1 MIVVQDTFVPG
12 GGGLLPVLDTLR
24 GLRALWAGLHG
35 EDTAGRLL
43 TAYSGLPRQT
53 IWQFECE
60 SFKHYEE
67 RRLAVE
73 RLAAAEALFAT
84 LDRLSAEVT
93 NTFYS
98 FVGDDDTGAEVRRD
112 GVVVQ
117 ARYIPRHG
125 QRDRTLDLL
134 RVWQRDW
141 AAKLEP
147 EMKGRV
153 LGFTSTGVTHDILW
167 QAEYPSAGAYEAA
180 YARWKGSDAFDA
192 WARDFRDS
200 YVTNT
205 HAVLRI
211 VEG

>member
-1 MIVVQDTFVPG
+1 MIVVQDTFVPNSA
-12 GGGLLPVLDTLR
+12 GLLPVLE
-24 GLRALWAGLHG
+24 ALAGMRELWSRLHG
-35 EDTAGRLL
+35 NETAGQLL
-43 TAYSGLPRQT
+43 TSFSGLPRQA
-53 IWQFECE
+53 IWQFECA
-60 SFKHYEE
+60 SFGAYEE
-67 RRLAVE
+67 RRAALESRTEAKPF
-73 RLAAAEALFAT
+73 LAA
-84 LDRLSAEVT
+84 LDCGCSEVM
-93 NTFYS
+93 NNFYS
-98 FVGDDDTGAEVRRD
+98 FVGDDDEGAEVRRD

-134 RVWQRDW
+134 RTWQRDW

-147 EMKGRV
+147 AMKGRV

-180 YARWKGSDAFDA
+180 YGRWKSSDAFED

-211 VEG
+211 VR

>member
-12 GGGLLPVLDTLR
+12 GGGLLPVLESLAQ
-24 GLRALWAGLHG
+24 LRALWAGLHG
-35 EDTAGRLL
+35 EATAGRLL

-60 SFKHYEE
+60 RFGLYEE
-67 RRLAVE
+67 RRHAVE
-73 RLAAAEALFAT
+73 QMEAAQALFAS
-84 LDRLSAEVT
+84 LDRHSAEVT
-93 NTFYS
+93 NNFYS
-98 FVGDDDTGAEVRRD
+98 FAGDDDTGAEVRKH

-180 YARWKGSDAFDA
+180 YARWKASDAFEA

-211 VEG
+211 VEK

>member
-12 GGGLLPVLDTLR
+12 AGGLLPVLETL
-24 GLRALWAGLHG
+24 GELRSLWAKHHG
-35 EDTAGRLL
+35 AESAGRIL
-43 TAYSGLPRQT
+43 TAYSGLPRQA
-53 IWQFECE
+53 IWQHECA
-60 SFKHYEE
+60 SFAVYEE
-67 RRLAVE
+67 RRLALE
-73 RLAAAEALFAT
+73 GQAEAKPLFAA
-84 LDRLSAEVT
+84 LDRGCSVVM
-93 NTFYS
+93 NNFYS
-98 FVGDDDTGAEVRRD
+98 FVGDDDTGAEVRRE

-117 ARYIPRHG
+117 ARDIPRHG
-125 QRDRTLDLL
+125 QRQRTLDLL

-167 QAEYPSAGAYEAA
+167 QAEYPSAGAYETA
-180 YARWKGSDAFDA
+180 YDRWKASDAFED

-211 VEG
+211 VAG